1 MARWIRIRTLYLA
14 VRKATLIL
22 ISLSSVVTLH
32 WSLNAFSTD
41 SPMKHEATFILT
53 SMGYFDPVRIFI
65 AKLTLSCKTMY
76 TYLKA

>member
-1 MARWIRIRTLYLA
+1 MDSDSYFVFGCAKGDTDFNI
-14 VRKATLIL
+14 
-22 ISLSSVVTLH
+22 LSSVVTLH